1 MTEPA
6 HRTPRLA
13 WNAWGAADD
22 AAAPLSDGVRALL
35 EEGLGVA
42 HRDTPPVAESD
53 VHIRPSAL
61 PADVSAA
68 LNEVVGSEHVH
79 VDDAARLRRCGGKST
94 PDLLR
99 RRAGDAT
106 GAPDAVVFPADHDQ
120 VDAVLRTCS
129 EHRVA
134 VVTFGGGTSV
144 VGGLEP
150 ERGPFGAVVALDLH
164 RLDKLVALDAESGI
178 ATLQAG
184 LRGPEAEEL
193 LAEHGFS
200 LGHFPQSFQFATIGG
215 FAATRSSGQNSAG
228 YGRFDDMVT
237 SLRVATPHGALELGR
252 GPASAA
258 GPDLRQLFLGSEGA
272 LGVITEVGVRV
283 HPAPEAKEHEAW
295 SFSDFATGA
304 AALRELAQ
312 VGALP
317 TVVRLSDETETGLNL
332 ALADDVGED
341 SPSGGCLVITMYE
354 GTREHVASRHA
365 EAAAVLRAAGGTSLG
380 APAARSW
387 EDGRF
392 NGPHLRDSL
401 LAVNALAETLETA
414 TTWSN
419 LTATY
424 KAVGDALTGSL
435 TNQGTPPVVMC
446 HISHVY
452 PEGASLYFTVA
463 CARGEDP
470 VAQWS
475 RAKRAAGDAIA
486 ATGATITHHHAVG
499 LDHRPWMADEVGG
512 LGIELLRSLKSTVDP
527 VGVLNPGKLVPPP
540 AEDSRDR

>member
-1 MTEPA
+1 MTAPE
-6 HRTPRLA
+6 HRTPHLA
-13 WNAWGAADD
+13 WNAWGADEEAT
-22 AAAPLSDGVRALL
+22 PLSDGVRALL
-35 EEGLGVA
+35 EEGLGVP
-42 HRDTPPVAESD
+42 HRDTPSVTESD
-53 VHIRPSAL
+53 VHIEPSAL
-61 PADVSAA
+61 SADAA
-68 LNEVVGSEHVH
+68 VALREVLGAENVRA
-79 VDDAARLRRCGGKST
+79 DDAARLRHCGGKST

-99 RRAGDAT
+99 RRAGDAA
-106 GAPDAVVFPADHDQ
+106 GAPDAVVYPADHDEVQ
-120 VDAVLRTCS
+120 AVLRTCS

-164 RLDKLVALDAESGI
+164 RLDTLVAIDTESGI

-184 LRGPEAEEL
+184 VRGPEAEEL

-228 YGRFDDMVT
+228 YGRFDDMVAN
-237 SLRVATPHGALELGR
+237 LRVATPRDTLALGR

-258 GPDLRQLFLGSEGA
+258 GPDLRQLFLGSEGT

-283 HPAPEAKEHEAW
+283 HPVPETTEYEAW
-295 SFSDFATGA
+295 SFADFATGA
-304 AALRELAQ
+304 AALRTLAQ

-317 TVVRLSDETETGLNL
+317 TVARLSDETETALNL
-332 ALADDVGED
+332 ALADDVGEE
-341 SPSGGCLVITMYE
+341 SPSGGCLMITNYE
-354 GTREHVASRHA
+354 GRREHVTARHA
-365 EAAAVLRAAGGTSLG
+365 EAAALLRAAGGTSLG
-380 APAARSW
+380 AVAARSW
-387 EDGRF
+387 EHGRF

-401 LAVNALAETLETA
+401 LDVNGLTETLETA

-424 KAVGDALTGSL
+424 QAVNDALTQAL
-435 TNQGTPPVVMC
+435 TGQETPPIVMC

-452 PEGASLYFTVA
+452 PEGASLYFTVV
-463 CARGEDP
+463 CARADDP
-470 VAQWS
+470 VSQWL
-475 RAKRAAGDAIA
+475 RAKHAAGDAIA
-486 ATGATITHHHAVG
+486 AAGATITHHHAVG
-499 LDHRPWMADEVGG
+499 LDHRPWMPDEVGD

-540 AEDSRDR
+540 GETPRGH